1 MLNKISTLTEQLA
14 QLAISHQ
21 LKLVTAESCT
31 GGYISKTLTDL
42 AGSSSW
48 FECGFVTYSNAS
60 KETLLGVENSLL
72 ARYGAV
78 SEEVI
83 KAMCKGALERTAAH
97 LAISVSGI
105 AGPDGGTKDKP
116 VGTVWLGWQL
126 DGLEHT
132 AQFIFKGS
140 RADIREQAVVEA
152 LKGAI
157 SMIQQKD

>member
-72 ARYGAV
+72 AR
-78 SEEVI
+78 
-83 KAMCKGALERTAAH
+83 
-97 LAISVSGI
+97 
-105 AGPDGGTKDKP
+105 
-116 VGTVWLGWQL
+116 
-126 DGLEHT
+126 
-132 AQFIFKGS
+132 
-140 RADIREQAVVEA
+140 
-152 LKGAI
+152 
-157 SMIQQKD
+157 